1 MHAGCLMNGTVSHQW
16 WNELPVTGGKPEAIS
31 WLLLGFMLW
40 MEVARARVMGLE
52 GPQSVPEGRFS
63 FC

>member
-1 MHAGCLMNGTVSHQW
+1 MHAKCLMKGTISSQW
-16 WNELPVTGGKPEAIS
+16 WNELPVTGGNPEATS
-31 WLLLGFMLW
+31 WLLLGFMPW
-40 MEVARARVMGLE
+40 MEVARARVMALE